1 MVLVLTSNFTAL
13 LSISVLF
20 MLCGLYHG
28 SLPYIMYQFWD
39 KLLISFK
46 FGFFIWIIVSKFKCP
61 TTLGLTQ
68 KLPISKMGG
77 RVLELCFCPA
87 PCLHRTG
94 FHRVTVTTTTTKSK
108 VESYESTYFIVL
120 IPSVVITV
128 VFLFWLVRRQNL
140 WGETQKTLEFIYK
153 ILCIYSYMFK
163 LQSPS
168 KYSPFDAIRFLH
180 LPRCFFHFLK

>member
-1 MVLVLTSNFTAL
+1 M
-13 LSISVLF
+13 
-20 MLCGLYHG
+20 
-28 SLPYIMYQFWD
+28 
-39 KLLISFK
+39 LISFK

-94 FHRVTVTTTTTKSK
+94 FHRVTVTTTKQSK

-128 VFLFWLVRRQNL
+128 VFLFWLFRRQNL
-140 WGETQKTLEFIYK
+140 
-153 ILCIYSYMFK
+153 
-163 LQSPS
+163 
-168 KYSPFDAIRFLH
+168 
-180 LPRCFFHFLK
+180 